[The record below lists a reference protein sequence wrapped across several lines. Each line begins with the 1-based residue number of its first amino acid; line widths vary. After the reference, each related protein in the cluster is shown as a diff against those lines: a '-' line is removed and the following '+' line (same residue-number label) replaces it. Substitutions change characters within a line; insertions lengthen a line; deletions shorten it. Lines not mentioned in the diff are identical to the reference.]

1 MKKLIFAIVIATLS
15 VPAHGQE
22 PSGQG
27 NFLQRLGDT
36 IRNIPRG
43 GKPELTDDAKCRSY
57 GAVPGSDA
65 YVSCRVQLE
74 TARTSAPAP
83 AYVPFRDP
91 ETVTCV
97 GAHNT
102 VTCNQVPH

>member
-43 GKPELTDDAKCRSY
+43 GKPELTDDPNCRSY
-57 GAVPGSDA
+57 PPLPRPDA
-65 YVSCRVQLE
+65 YLSCPGFNWKPLE
-74 TARTSAPAP
+74 RPPRRLLMCHSAIRKRSHVLAP
-83 AYVPFRDP
+83 TTR
-91 ETVTCV
+91 
-97 GAHNT
+97 
-102 VTCNQVPH
+102 